1 VSKLGAVVEAV
12 EKHGRFVLEQVKR
25 ARSDERFARAVIERW
40 NKIKAET
47 PIAKAPTGLPLPRLA
62 LPEIDEPGEIARYLF
77 SEGLPGE
84 FPYLNGAYREMY
96 LEPLREIET
105 GSYGNKKSSNG
116 DSNGAIAARVSRA
129 KTPEPPAR
137 PPLQEE
143 PTRLF
148 SGLMLAEDT
157 NKRFHFLSAHQRSKR
172 LSTAFD
178 GPTLYGIDSD
188 ADGVFGKIGE
198 GGVAVDTVEDMVRL
212 YDGFELGAPN
222 FSASMTIS
230 GPAPIIMAMYI
241 AAAKRRFGPKVVP
254 NLRGTIQADIFKEV
268 QAQNETIFPTEASLR
283 FLCDMIEW
291 TTANM
296 PRWYPVSISGYHI
309 GEAGSTPVQQAAYTL
324 SNGFA
329 YAEMLTARGVPV
341 DQFAPRLSFFLD
353 CGLDVEY
360 IALARVSRKI
370 WAIGMRDVFGANAR
384 GQMFKLHTQTS
395 GRSLI
400 AAEFKNNLTRTA
412 AELMLAYMNGTNS
425 CHSNSADEPF
435 TTPSEEWIRLAA
447 HGQAILL
454 EESGI
459 FKHTMNMLSGSP
471 GMKAVERAVE
481 KAILDEFREIESLG
495 GVLAAVENRYQ
506 RSQIQNAAHRY
517 EQQIYDGTRPIVGL
531 NRYRNGADEMPEI
544 ELARTPRARQKLQVE
559 RLKKFK
565 KKNAEKSKSALD
577 KLATAVERGENCFRL
592 CWKRWKFVHLA
603 KSLAACKRLWGGSGR
618 WCKRSAESQ
627 CFVNRF
633 GRARLYR
640 AGASPN
646 EGSAKQVVR
655 R

>member
-1 VSKLGAVVEAV
+1 MSKLGRVVEAV
-12 EKHGRFVLEQVKR
+12 ENYNKHVLDEVKR
-25 ARSDERFARAVIERW
+25 ARADKKFGKQMLDRWDELKQ
-40 NKIKAET
+40 KIPT
-47 PIAKAPTGLPLPRLA
+47 GRAPTGLELPRLA
-62 LPEIDEPGEIARYLF
+62 LPEIDEAGEITRYLLGD
-77 SEGLPGE
+77 GLPGE

-96 LEPLREIET
+96 LEPLKEVPVEAGSFEKNGHGKNGHGKNGKSGIEKLAET
-105 GSYGNKKSSNG
+105 
-116 DSNGAIAARVSRA
+116 
-129 KTPEPPAR
+129 
-137 PPLQEE
+137 EE

-148 SGLMLAEDT
+148 SGLGLPDDT
-157 NKRFHFLSAHQRSKR
+157 NKRFHFLGAHQRSKR

-198 GGVAVDTVEDMVRL
+198 GGVAVDTVEDMERL
-212 YDGFELGAPN
+212 YAGFDMGAAN

-241 AAAKRRFGPKVVP
+241 AAAKRRFGPAVVP
-254 NLRGTIQADIFKEV
+254 KLRGTIQADIFKEV
-268 QAQNETIFPTEASLR
+268 QAQNETIFPVEASLR
-283 FLCDMIEW
+283 FLGDMMEY
-291 TTANM
+291 TTREM

-329 YAEMLTARGVPV
+329 YAEMMAARGISV
-341 DQFAPRLSFFLD
+341 DEFGPRLSFFLD

-360 IALARVSRKI
+360 IALTRVSRRI
-370 WAIGMRDVFGANAR
+370 WAIGMRDAFGAGPKA
-384 GQMFKLHTQTS
+384 QMFKVHTQTS

-454 EESGI
+454 DESGI
-459 FKHTMNMLSGSP
+459 FKHTMNMLTGSP

-481 KAILDEFREIESLG
+481 AAILEEFRKIERLG
-495 GVLAAVENRYQ
+495 GVMGAVENRYQ

-517 EQQIYDGTRPIVGL
+517 EQQIYDGTRPIIAL
-531 NRYRNGADEMPEI
+531 NKYRNAAEEPPEI
-544 ELARTPRARQKLQVE
+544 ELSRTPRAKQQLQVD

-565 KKNAEKSKSALD
+565 AKNAAKAEKALD
-577 KLATAVERGENCFRL
+577 KLATVVETEANCFPALLEAAEVCSLGQITGRL
-592 CWKRWKFVHLA
+592 QEVV
-603 KSLAACKRLWGGSGR
+603 GR
-618 WCKRSAESQ
+618 FRPM
-627 CFVNRF
+627 V
-633 GRARLYR
+633 
-640 AGASPN
+640 
-646 EGSAKQVVR
+646 
-655 R
+655 

>member
-1 VSKLGAVVEAV
+1 MSKLGRVVEAV
-12 EKHGRFVLEQVKR
+12 EKYNRFVLDQVKR
-25 ARSDERFARAVIERW
+25 ARTDEKFGRELITRW
-40 NKIKAET
+40 SE
-47 PIAKAPTGLPLPRLA
+47 AKAKTPVTHTPTGLPLPRLA

-77 SEGLPGE
+77 GEGLPGE
-84 FPYLNGAYREMY
+84 FPFLNGAYREMY
-96 LEPLREIET
+96 LEPVRENEL
-105 GSYGNKKSSNG
+105 GSYGRNG
-116 DSNGAIAARVSRA
+116 DKNEVAAEMS
-129 KTPEPPAR
+129 PANRSKVPTR
-137 PPLQEE
+137 PPRQSRPPEE

-157 NKRFHFLSAHQRSKR
+157 NERFHYLTQHQRTHR

-198 GGVAVDTVEDMVRL
+198 GGVAIDTVEDMVRL
-212 YDGFELGAPN
+212 YDGFDLGSPN

-241 AAAKRRFGPKVVP
+241 AAAKRRFGSKVVP
-254 NLRGTIQADIFKEV
+254 KLRGTIQADIFKEV
-268 QAQNETIFPTEASLR
+268 QAQNETIFPIEASLR
-283 FLCDMIEW
+283 FLTDMVEF
-291 TTANM
+291 TTRKL
-296 PRWYPVSISGYHI
+296 PRWYPISISGYHI

-329 YAEMLTARGVPV
+329 YAEMFAGRGIPV
-341 DQFAPRLSFFLD
+341 DQFGPRLSFFLD
-353 CGLDVEY
+353 CGLDAEY
-360 IALARVSRKI
+360 IALARVSRRI
-370 WAIGMRDVFGANAR
+370 WAIGMRDAYGAGPR
-384 GQMFKLHTQTS
+384 GQLFKLHTQTS

-412 AELMLAYMNGTNS
+412 AELMLAYMNATNS

-481 KAILDEFREIESLG
+481 AGILDEFREIERLG
-495 GVLAAVENRYQ
+495 GVLAAVEDRFQ

-517 EQQIYDGTRPIVGL
+517 EQQIYDGTRPIIGL
-531 NRYRNGADEMPEI
+531 NRYRNGTDDIPEVK
-544 ELARTPRARQKLQVE
+544 LARTPRAKQQLQVD

-565 KKNAEKSKSALD
+565 KKNVEKAKHALD
-577 KLATAVERGENCFRL
+577 KLVDVVERGENCFPALLDAVEVSSLGQITGRL
-592 CWKRWKFVHLA
+592 QEVV
-603 KSLAACKRLWGGSGR
+603 GR
-618 WCKRSAESQ
+618 FRPM
-627 CFVNRF
+627 V
-633 GRARLYR
+633 
-640 AGASPN
+640 
-646 EGSAKQVVR
+646 
-655 R
+655 

>member
-1 VSKLGAVVEAV
+1 MSKLGQIVEAV
-12 EKHGRFVLEQVKR
+12 EKYNRFVLDQVKR
-25 ARSDERFARAVIERW
+25 ARSDEKFGRELINRW
-40 NKIKAET
+40 NETKAKT
-47 PIAKAPTGLPLPRLA
+47 PVTHTPTGLPLPRLA

-77 SEGLPGE
+77 GEGLPGE
-84 FPYLNGAYREMY
+84 FPFLNGAYREMY
-96 LEPLREIET
+96 LEPVREIET
-105 GSYGNKKSSNG
+105 GSYGKKTFA
-116 DSNGAIAARVSRA
+116 NGAKQKAGGNG
-129 KTPEPPAR
+129 AR
-137 PPLQEE
+137 PPEE

-157 NKRFHFLSAHQRSKR
+157 NERFHYLTQHQRTHR

-198 GGVAVDTVEDMVRL
+198 GGVAIDTVEDMVRL
-212 YDGFELGAPN
+212 YDGFDLGSPN

-254 NLRGTIQADIFKEV
+254 KLRGTIQADIFKEV
-268 QAQNETIFPTEASLR
+268 QAQNETIFPIEASLR
-283 FLCDMIEW
+283 FLTDMVEF
-291 TTANM
+291 TTCEM
-296 PRWYPVSISGYHI
+296 PRWYPISISGYHI

-329 YAEMLTARGVPV
+329 YAEMFAARGIPV
-341 DQFAPRLSFFLD
+341 DQFGPRLSFFLD
-353 CGLDVEY
+353 CGLDAEY
-360 IALARVSRKI
+360 IALARVSRRI
-370 WAIGMRDVFGANAR
+370 WAIGMRDAFGAGPR
-384 GQMFKLHTQTS
+384 GQLFKLHTQTS

-412 AELMLAYMNGTNS
+412 AELMLAYMNATNS

-471 GMKAVERAVE
+471 GMKAVERVVE
-481 KAILDEFREIESLG
+481 TAILDEFREIERLG
-495 GVLAAVENRYQ
+495 GVLAAVEDRFQ

-517 EQQIYDGTRPIVGL
+517 EQQIYDGTRPIIGL
-531 NRYRNGADEMPEI
+531 NKYRNGEDDAPEI
-544 ELARTPRARQKLQVE
+544 KLTRTPRKKQQLQVD
-559 RLKKFK
+559 RLAKFK
-565 KKNAEKSKSALD
+565 KKNAEKAKRTLD
-577 KLATAVERGENCFRL
+577 RLIAVVERGENCFPALLEAAEVASLGQITGRL
-592 CWKRWKFVHLA
+592 QEVV
-603 KSLAACKRLWGGSGR
+603 GR
-618 WCKRSAESQ
+618 FRPM
-627 CFVNRF
+627 V
-633 GRARLYR
+633 
-640 AGASPN
+640 
-646 EGSAKQVVR
+646 
-655 R
+655 

>member
-1 VSKLGAVVEAV
+1 
-12 EKHGRFVLEQVKR
+12 
-25 ARSDERFARAVIERW
+25 
-40 NKIKAET
+40 
-47 PIAKAPTGLPLPRLA
+47 
-62 LPEIDEPGEIARYLF
+62 
-77 SEGLPGE
+77 
-84 FPYLNGAYREMY
+84 
-96 LEPLREIET
+96 
-105 GSYGNKKSSNG
+105 
-116 DSNGAIAARVSRA
+116 
-129 KTPEPPAR
+129 
-137 PPLQEE
+137 
-143 PTRLF
+143 
-148 SGLMLAEDT
+148 MLAEDT

-188 ADGVFGKIGE
+188 ADGVMGKIGE

-212 YDGFELGAPN
+212 YDGFEVGAPN

-291 TTANM
+291 TTEHM

-329 YAEMLTARGVPV
+329 YAEMLAARGVPV
-341 DQFAPRLSFFLD
+341 DQFGPRLSFFLD

-360 IALARVSRKI
+360 IALSRVSRKI
-370 WAIGMRDVFGANAR
+370 WAIGMRDVFGASPR

-531 NRYRNGADEMPEI
+531 TRYRDPNEEPPKI
-544 ELARTPRARQKLQVE
+544 ELARTPRKRQELQVN

-565 KKNAEKSKSALD
+565 QKNVGKAEKALD
-577 KLATAVERGENCFRL
+577 QLAAVVESGENTFPALLKAVEVCSLGQITGRLQELVGRFRPM
-592 CWKRWKFVHLA
+592 V
-603 KSLAACKRLWGGSGR
+603 
-618 WCKRSAESQ
+618 
-627 CFVNRF
+627 
-633 GRARLYR
+633 
-640 AGASPN
+640 
-646 EGSAKQVVR
+646 
-655 R
+655 

>member
-1 VSKLGAVVEAV
+1 MSKLGQVIEAV
-12 EKHGRFVLEQVKR
+12 EKYNGFVVNQVKR
-25 ARSDERFARAVIERW
+25 ARSDEKFGRELSDRW
-40 NKIKAET
+40 TEIKSKT
-47 PIAKAPTGLPLPRLA
+47 PVTHTPTGLPLPRLA

-77 SEGLPGE
+77 GEGLPGE
-84 FPYLNGAYREMY
+84 FPFLNGAYREMY
-96 LEPLREIET
+96 LEPVREIET
-105 GSYGNKKSSNG
+105 GSFGKKTSG
-116 DSNGAIAARVSRA
+116 DGAKEKASGNGAQ
-129 KTPEPPAR
+129 
-137 PPLQEE
+137 PLEE

-157 NKRFHFLSAHQRSKR
+157 NERFHYLTQHQRTHR

-198 GGVAVDTVEDMVRL
+198 GGVAIDTVEDMVRL
-212 YDGFELGAPN
+212 YDGFDLGSPN

-254 NLRGTIQADIFKEV
+254 KLRGTIQADIFKEV
-268 QAQNETIFPTEASLR
+268 QAQNETIFPIEASLR
-283 FLCDMIEW
+283 FLTDMVEF
-291 TTANM
+291 TTREM
-296 PRWYPVSISGYHI
+296 PRWYPISISGYHI

-329 YAEMLTARGVPV
+329 YAEMFSGRGIPV
-341 DQFAPRLSFFLD
+341 DQFGPRLSFFLD
-353 CGLDVEY
+353 CGLDAEY
-360 IALARVSRKI
+360 IALARVSRRI
-370 WAIGMRDVFGANAR
+370 WAIGMRDAFGAGPR
-384 GQMFKLHTQTS
+384 GQLFKLHTQTS

-412 AELMLAYMNGTNS
+412 AELMLAYMNATNS

-481 KAILDEFREIESLG
+481 VAILDEFREIERLG
-495 GVLAAVENRYQ
+495 GVLAAVEDRYQ
-506 RSQIQNAAHRY
+506 RSQIQSAAHRY
-517 EQQIYDGTRPIVGL
+517 EQQIYEGTRSIIGL
-531 NRYRNGADEMPEI
+531 NRYRNGSDDIPEVK
-544 ELARTPRARQKLQVE
+544 LARTPGKKQQLQVD
-559 RLKKFK
+559 RLAKFK
-565 KKNAEKSKSALD
+565 KKNAEKAKRALD
-577 KLATAVERGENCFRL
+577 KLADVVERGENCFPTLLEAVEVCSLGQITGRL
-592 CWKRWKFVHLA
+592 QEVV
-603 KSLAACKRLWGGSGR
+603 GR
-618 WCKRSAESQ
+618 FRPM
-627 CFVNRF
+627 V
-633 GRARLYR
+633 
-640 AGASPN
+640 
-646 EGSAKQVVR
+646 
-655 R
+655 

>member
-1 VSKLGAVVEAV
+1 
-12 EKHGRFVLEQVKR
+12 
-25 ARSDERFARAVIERW
+25 
-40 NKIKAET
+40 
-47 PIAKAPTGLPLPRLA
+47 
-62 LPEIDEPGEIARYLF
+62 
-77 SEGLPGE
+77 
-84 FPYLNGAYREMY
+84 
-96 LEPLREIET
+96 
-105 GSYGNKKSSNG
+105 
-116 DSNGAIAARVSRA
+116 
-129 KTPEPPAR
+129 
-137 PPLQEE
+137 
-143 PTRLF
+143 
-148 SGLMLAEDT
+148 
-157 NKRFHFLSAHQRSKR
+157 
-172 LSTAFD
+172 
-178 GPTLYGIDSD
+178 
-188 ADGVFGKIGE
+188 
-198 GGVAVDTVEDMVRL
+198 MVRL
-212 YDGFELGAPN
+212 YDGFDVGAAN

-241 AAAKRRFGPKVVP
+241 AAAKRRFGAKIVP
-254 NLRGTIQADIFKEV
+254 HLRGTIQADIFKEV

-309 GEAGSTPVQQAAYTL
+309 GEAGATPVQQAAYTL

-329 YAEMLTARGVPV
+329 YAEMLSGRGVPV

-412 AELMLAYMNGTNS
+412 AELILAYMNATNS

-481 KAILDEFREIESLG
+481 RAILDEFREIESLG

-531 NRYRNGADEMPEI
+531 NRYRNGADDIPDV
-544 ELARTPRARQKLQVE
+544 ELVRTPRAKQKLQIA

-565 KKNAEKSKSALD
+565 KKNADKSERALN
-577 KLATAVERGENCFRL
+577 KLGATVERGENSFPALLEAVEVCSLGQVTGCLQEIVGRFRPM
-592 CWKRWKFVHLA
+592 V
-603 KSLAACKRLWGGSGR
+603 
-618 WCKRSAESQ
+618 
-627 CFVNRF
+627 
-633 GRARLYR
+633 
-640 AGASPN
+640 
-646 EGSAKQVVR
+646 
-655 R
+655 

>member
-1 VSKLGAVVEAV
+1 MSKLGAVVEAV

-25 ARSDERFARAVIERW
+25 ARSDEKFSQAVTERW
-40 NKIKAET
+40 NKVKAEI
-47 PIAKAPTGLPLPRLA
+47 PIAKVPTGLPLPRLA

-77 SEGLPGE
+77 GDGLPGE

-96 LEPLREIET
+96 LEPLEEIEI
-105 GSYGNKKSSNG
+105 GSFSKDKSAPSANG
-116 DSNGAIAARVSRA
+116 DSKRNGAKGNGA
-129 KTPEPPAR
+129 KPKVEP
-137 PPLQEE
+137 QEE

-188 ADGVFGKIGE
+188 ADGVMGKIGE

-212 YDGFELGAPN
+212 YDGFEVGAPN

-329 YAEMLTARGVPV
+329 YAEMLSARGVPV

-360 IALARVSRKI
+360 IALSRVSRKI
-370 WAIGMRDVFGANAR
+370 WAIGMRDVFCANAR

-454 EESGI
+454 DESGI
-459 FKHTMNMLSGSP
+459 FKHTMNMLTGSP

-481 KAILDEFREIESLG
+481 AAMLEEFRQIEELG
-495 GVLAAVENRYQ
+495 GVLPAIEHRYQ
-506 RSQIQNAAHRY
+506 RAQIQTAAHRY

-544 ELARTPRARQKLQVE
+544 ELVRTPRAKQKLQVE

-565 KKNAEKSKSALD
+565 KKNAEKSKGALD
-577 KLATAVERGENCFRL
+577 ELGAVVERGENSFPALLEAVEVC
-592 CWKRWKFVHLA
+592 
-603 KSLAACKRLWGGSGR
+603 SLG
-618 WCKRSAESQ
+618 Q
-627 CFVNRF
+627 IT
-633 GRARLYR
+633 ARLQEIVGR
-640 AGASPN
+640 FRPM
-646 EGSAKQVVR
+646 V
-655 R
+655 

>member
-1 VSKLGAVVEAV
+1 MSKLGQVVESV
-12 EKHGRFVLEQVKR
+12 EKYNQFVLDEVKR
-25 ARSDERFARAVIERW
+25 ARTDKDFGRDLVGRW
-40 NKIKAET
+40 NDIKAKIPT
-47 PIAKAPTGLPLPRLA
+47 TRTPTGIPLPRLA
-62 LPEIDEPGEIARYLF
+62 LPEIDEPGEIARFLF
-77 SEGLPGE
+77 GEGLPGE

-96 LEPLREIET
+96 LEPIREIESFEKN
-105 GSYGNKKSSNG
+105 GDNKKTAG
-116 DSNGAIAARVSRA
+116 KKIPQA
-129 KTPEPPAR
+129 
-137 PPLQEE
+137 EE

-157 NKRFHFLSAHQRSKR
+157 NERFHFLSAHQRSKR

-198 GGVAVDTVEDMVRL
+198 GGVAIDTVEDMVRL
-212 YDGFELGAPN
+212 YDGFDLGSAD

-241 AAAKRRFGPKVVP
+241 AAAKRRFGPNVVP
-254 NLRGTIQADIFKEV
+254 KLRGTVQADIFKEV
-268 QAQNETIFPTEASLR
+268 QAQNETIFPIEPSLR
-283 FLCDMIEW
+283 FLTDMVEF
-291 TTANM
+291 TSREM
-296 PRWYPVSISGYHI
+296 PRWYPISISGYHI

-329 YAEMLTARGVPV
+329 YAEMFAARGIPV
-341 DQFAPRLSFFLD
+341 DQFGPRLSFFLD
-353 CGLDVEY
+353 CGLDAEY
-360 IALARVSRKI
+360 IALSRVSRRI
-370 WAIGMRDVFGANAR
+370 WAIGMRDVFGAGPKA
-384 GQMFKLHTQTS
+384 QLYKLHTQTS

-412 AELMLAYMNGTNS
+412 AELMLSYMNATNS

-481 KAILDEFREIESLG
+481 AAILEEFREIERLG
-495 GVLAAVENRYQ
+495 GVLAAVEERYQ

-517 EQQIYDGTRPIVGL
+517 EQQIYDGTRPIVAL
-531 NRYRNGADEMPEI
+531 NKYRNGDDDNRDVK
-544 ELARTPRARQKLQVE
+544 LVRTPRKKQQLQVD
-559 RLKKFK
+559 RLAKFK
-565 KKNAEKSKSALD
+565 KKNAEKTKRALD
-577 KLATAVERGENCFRL
+577 KLAAVVESGKNCFPALLDAVEVCSLGQITGRLQEVVGRFRPM
-592 CWKRWKFVHLA
+592 V
-603 KSLAACKRLWGGSGR
+603 
-618 WCKRSAESQ
+618 
-627 CFVNRF
+627 
-633 GRARLYR
+633 
-640 AGASPN
+640 
-646 EGSAKQVVR
+646 
-655 R
+655 

>member
-1 VSKLGAVVEAV
+1 MSKLGAVIEAV
-12 EKHGRFVLEQVKR
+12 EKHGEFVLEQVKR
-25 ARSDERFARAVIERW
+25 ARSDSKFARELTERW
-40 NKIKAET
+40 KKIKSET
-47 PIAKAPTGLPLPRLA
+47 PITRAPTGLPLPRLA

-77 SEGLPGE
+77 GDGLPGE
-84 FPYLNGAYREMY
+84 FPFLNGAYREMY
-96 LEPLREIET
+96 LDPLQNIEQ
-105 GSYGNKKSSNG
+105 GSYGVRAGLAEKSESPKGAKAQKKNG
-116 DSNGAIAARVSRA
+116 
-129 KTPEPPAR
+129 AR
-137 PPLQEE
+137 PPEE

-212 YDGFELGAPN
+212 YDGFELGSPD

-241 AAAKRRFGPKVVP
+241 AAAKRRFGDDVVP
-254 NLRGTIQADIFKEV
+254 KLRGTIQADIFKEV
-268 QAQNETIFPTEASLR
+268 QAQNETIFPIEASLR

-291 TTANM
+291 TAANM

-329 YAEMLTARGVPV
+329 YAEMLAARGADVNV
-341 DQFAPRLSFFLD
+341 FGPRLSFFLD

-370 WAIGMRDVFGANAR
+370 WAIGMRDVFGAGSRA
-384 GQMFKLHTQTS
+384 QMFKLHTQTS

-459 FKHTMNMLSGSP
+459 FKHTMNML
-471 GMKAVERAVE
+471 
-481 KAILDEFREIESLG
+481 
-495 GVLAAVENRYQ
+495 
-506 RSQIQNAAHRY
+506 
-517 EQQIYDGTRPIVGL
+517 
-531 NRYRNGADEMPEI
+531 
-544 ELARTPRARQKLQVE
+544 
-559 RLKKFK
+559 
-565 KKNAEKSKSALD
+565 
-577 KLATAVERGENCFRL
+577 
-592 CWKRWKFVHLA
+592 
-603 KSLAACKRLWGGSGR
+603 
-618 WCKRSAESQ
+618 
-627 CFVNRF
+627 
-633 GRARLYR
+633 
-640 AGASPN
+640 
-646 EGSAKQVVR
+646 
-655 R
+655 

>member
-1 VSKLGAVVEAV
+1 MSKLGAVVEAV
-12 EKHGRFVLEQVKR
+12 EKHGRFVLEQVER
-25 ARSDERFARAVIERW
+25 ARSDKIFAQAVTDRW
-40 NKIKAET
+40 NKIKAEI
-47 PIAKAPTGLPLPRLA
+47 PVSKAPIGLALPRLA

-77 SEGLPGE
+77 GEGLPGE

-96 LEPLREIET
+96 LEPIREVEDF
-105 GSYGNKKSSNG
+105 GRNGNGTKPK
-116 DSNGAIAARVSRA
+116 AAKQVIQA
-129 KTPEPPAR
+129 
-137 PPLQEE
+137 EE

-157 NKRFHFLSAHQRSKR
+157 NERFHFLTAHQRTHR

-198 GGVAVDTVEDMVRL
+198 GGVAIDSLEDMVRL
-212 YDGFELGAPN
+212 YDGFDLGSAN

-241 AAAKRRFGPKVVP
+241 AAAKRRFGPSVVP
-254 NLRGTIQADIFKEV
+254 KLRGTVQADIFKEV
-268 QAQNETIFPTEASLR
+268 QAQNETIFPIEPSLR
-283 FLCDMIEW
+283 FLTDMVEF
-291 TTANM
+291 TSREM
-296 PRWYPVSISGYHI
+296 PRWYPISISGYHI

-329 YAEMLTARGVPV
+329 YAEMFAARGIPV
-341 DQFAPRLSFFLD
+341 DQFGPRLSFFLD
-353 CGLDVEY
+353 CGLDAED
-360 IALARVSRKI
+360 IALARVARRI
-370 WAIGMRDVFGANAR
+370 WAIGMRDVFGAGPRA
-384 GQMFKLHTQTS
+384 QLYKLHTQTS

-412 AELMLAYMNGTNS
+412 AELVLAYMNATNS

-481 KAILDEFREIESLG
+481 AAILDEFREIERLG
-495 GVLAAVENRYQ
+495 GVLAAVEDRYQ
-506 RSQIQNAAHRY
+506 RSQIQNASHRY
-517 EQQIYDGTRPIVGL
+517 EQQINDGVRPIIGL
-531 NRYRNGADEMPEI
+531 NRYRNGSDDMPEVK
-544 ELARTPRARQKLQVE
+544 LARTPRKKQQLQVD
-559 RLKKFK
+559 RLVKFK
-565 KKNAEKSKSALD
+565 KKNADKSKRALD
-577 KLATAVERGENCFRL
+577 KLSAVVESGKNCFPELLEAVEVCSLGQITGRLQEVVGRFRPM
-592 CWKRWKFVHLA
+592 V
-603 KSLAACKRLWGGSGR
+603 
-618 WCKRSAESQ
+618 
-627 CFVNRF
+627 
-633 GRARLYR
+633 
-640 AGASPN
+640 
-646 EGSAKQVVR
+646 
-655 R
+655 

>member
-1 VSKLGAVVEAV
+1 MSKLGRVVEAV
-12 EKHGRFVLEQVKR
+12 EKYNRFVLDQVKR
-25 ARSDERFARAVIERW
+25 ARTDEKFGRELITRW
-40 NKIKAET
+40 SETKAKT
-47 PIAKAPTGLPLPRLA
+47 PVTHTPTGLPLPRLA

-77 SEGLPGE
+77 GEGLPGE
-84 FPYLNGAYREMY
+84 FPFLNGAYREMY
-96 LEPLREIET
+96 LEPVREVE
-105 GSYGNKKSSNG
+105 SFEKNNG
-116 DSNGAIAARVSRA
+116 R
-129 KTPEPPAR
+129 AR
-137 PPLQEE
+137 PVRAGLASGAPDKKIPQAEE

-157 NKRFHFLSAHQRSKR
+157 NQRFHYLTRHQRTHR

-198 GGVAVDTVEDMVRL
+198 GGVAIDTVEDMVRL
-212 YDGFELGAPN
+212 YDGFDLGSAN

-241 AAAKRRFGPKVVP
+241 AAAKRRFGPSVVP
-254 NLRGTIQADIFKEV
+254 KLRGTIQADIFKEV
-268 QAQNETIFPTEASLR
+268 QAQNETIFPIEPSLR
-283 FLCDMIEW
+283 FLTDMVEF
-291 TTANM
+291 TTRDM
-296 PRWYPVSISGYHI
+296 PRWYPISISGYHI

-329 YAEMLTARGVPV
+329 YAEMFTARGIPV
-341 DQFAPRLSFFLD
+341 DQFGPRLSFFLD
-353 CGLDVEY
+353 CGLDAEY
-360 IALARVSRKI
+360 IALARVSRRI
-370 WAIGMRDVFGANAR
+370 WAIGMRDVFGACPRA
-384 GQMFKLHTQTS
+384 QLFKLHTQTS

-412 AELMLAYMNGTNS
+412 TELILSYMNATNS

-481 KAILDEFREIESLG
+481 VAILDEFREIERLG
-495 GVLAAVENRYQ
+495 GVLAAVEDRFQ

-517 EQQIYDGTRPIVGL
+517 EQQIYDGTRPIIGL
-531 NRYRNGADEMPEI
+531 NRYRNGAEDMPEVK
-544 ELARTPRARQKLQVE
+544 LARTPRKKQQLQID
-559 RLKKFK
+559 RLAKFK
-565 KKNAEKSKSALD
+565 KKNAEKAKCALD
-577 KLATAVERGENCFRL
+577 KLADVVERGENCFRAL
-592 CWKRWKFVHLA
+592 LDAVEVS
-603 KSLAACKRLWGGSGR
+603 SLGQITGRLQEVVGR
-618 WCKRSAESQ
+618 FRPM
-627 CFVNRF
+627 V
-633 GRARLYR
+633 
-640 AGASPN
+640 
-646 EGSAKQVVR
+646 
-655 R
+655 

>member
-1 VSKLGAVVEAV
+1 MSKLGQVVEAV
-12 EKHGRFVLEQVKR
+12 ENYNKFVLDQIKR
-25 ARSDERFARAVIERW
+25 ARSDEKFGCDLVDRW
-40 NKIKAET
+40 NETKAKT
-47 PIAKAPTGLPLPRLA
+47 PVTHTPTGLRLPRLA

-77 SEGLPGE
+77 GEGLPGE
-84 FPYLNGAYREMY
+84 FPFLNGAYREMY
-96 LEPLREIET
+96 LEPVREIEA
-105 GSYGNKKSSNG
+105 GSYGRKTST
-116 DSNGAIAARVSRA
+116 NGAKGKANANG
-129 KTPEPPAR
+129 AR
-137 PPLQEE
+137 PPEE

-157 NKRFHFLSAHQRSKR
+157 NERFHYLTQHQRTHR

-198 GGVAVDTVEDMVRL
+198 GGVAIDTVEDMVRL
-212 YDGFELGAPN
+212 YDGFDLGSPN

-241 AAAKRRFGPKVVP
+241 AAAKRRFGPKVVQK
-254 NLRGTIQADIFKEV
+254 LRGTIQADIFKEV
-268 QAQNETIFPTEASLR
+268 QAQNETIFPIEASLR
-283 FLCDMIEW
+283 FLTDMVEF
-291 TTANM
+291 TTREM
-296 PRWYPVSISGYHI
+296 PRWYPISISGYHI

-329 YAEMLTARGVPV
+329 YAEMFAARGISI
-341 DQFAPRLSFFLD
+341 DQFGPRLSFFLD
-353 CGLDVEY
+353 CGLDAEY
-360 IALARVSRKI
+360 IALARVSRRI
-370 WAIGMRDVFGANAR
+370 WAIGMRDAFGAGPR
-384 GQMFKLHTQTS
+384 GQLFKLHTQTS

-412 AELMLAYMNGTNS
+412 VELILAYMNATNS

-481 KAILDEFREIESLG
+481 VAILNEFREIERLG
-495 GVLAAVENRYQ
+495 GVLAAVEDRFQ

-517 EQQIYDGTRPIVGL
+517 EQQIYDGTRPIIGL
-531 NRYRNGADEMPEI
+531 NKYRNGEDDAPEI
-544 ELARTPRARQKLQVE
+544 KLARTPRAKQQLQVD
-559 RLKKFK
+559 RLATFK
-565 KKNAEKSKSALD
+565 KKNAEKAKPALD
-577 KLATAVERGENCFRL
+577 KLVDVVERGENCFPDLLEAVEVASLGQITGRL
-592 CWKRWKFVHLA
+592 QEVV
-603 KSLAACKRLWGGSGR
+603 GR
-618 WCKRSAESQ
+618 FRPM
-627 CFVNRF
+627 V
-633 GRARLYR
+633 
-640 AGASPN
+640 
-646 EGSAKQVVR
+646 
-655 R
+655 

>member
-1 VSKLGAVVEAV
+1 MSKLGQVVESV
-12 EKHGRFVLEQVKR
+12 ENHNKFVLDQVKR
-25 ARSDERFARAVIERW
+25 ARSDQKFGRELMGRW
-40 NKIKAET
+40 NDVKAKIPVSRT
-47 PIAKAPTGLPLPRLA
+47 PTGLPLPRLA
-62 LPEIDEPGEIARYLF
+62 LPEIDEPGEIARYIF
-77 SEGLPGE
+77 GEGLPGE
-84 FPYLNGAYREMY
+84 FPYLNGVYREMY
-96 LEPLREIET
+96 LEPVREIE
-105 GSYGNKKSSNG
+105 SFEKDK
-116 DSNGAIAARVSRA
+116 AVAAGMSPA
-129 KTPEPPAR
+129 NQTKTRPAR
-137 PPLQEE
+137 LPPQEE

-157 NKRFHFLSAHQRSKR
+157 NERFHYLTQHQRTHR

-198 GGVAVDTVEDMVRL
+198 GGVAIDTVEDMVRL
-212 YDGFELGAPN
+212 YDGFDLGSPN

-241 AAAKRRFGPKVVP
+241 AAAKRRFGPKAVSK
-254 NLRGTIQADIFKEV
+254 LRGTIQADIFKEV
-268 QAQNETIFPTEASLR
+268 QAQNETIFPIEPSLR
-283 FLCDMIEW
+283 FLTDMVEF
-291 TTANM
+291 TTHEM
-296 PRWYPVSISGYHI
+296 PRWYPISISGYHI

-329 YAEMLTARGVPV
+329 YAEMFAARGISV
-341 DQFAPRLSFFLD
+341 DQFGPRLSFFLD

-360 IALARVSRKI
+360 IALARVSRRI
-370 WAIGMRDVFGANAR
+370 WAIGMRDVFGAGPKA
-384 GQMFKLHTQTS
+384 QLFKLHTQTS

-412 AELMLAYMNGTNS
+412 AELMLAYMNATNS

-481 KAILDEFREIESLG
+481 AAILDEFREIERLG
-495 GVLAAVENRYQ
+495 GVLSAVEERYQ

-517 EQQIYDGTRPIVGL
+517 EQQIYDGTRPIIGL
-531 NRYRNGADEMPEI
+531 NRYRDGDDEIPDVK
-544 ELARTPRARQKLQVE
+544 LARTPRAKQQLQVD
-559 RLKKFK
+559 RLAKFK
-565 KKNAEKSKSALD
+565 KKNAEKTKRALE
-577 KLATAVERGENCFRL
+577 KLAESVERGENFFPTLLEAVEVCSLGQITGRLQEVVGRFRPM
-592 CWKRWKFVHLA
+592 V
-603 KSLAACKRLWGGSGR
+603 
-618 WCKRSAESQ
+618 
-627 CFVNRF
+627 
-633 GRARLYR
+633 
-640 AGASPN
+640 
-646 EGSAKQVVR
+646 
-655 R
+655 